1 MGFWNSNIRRPRPFS
16 HQYIYSDPRKER
28 LQKMEEEA
36 KRSLERLDSE
46 QNEEKSFEHLR
57 GKFVKSSSHLRS
69 HQKKT
74 TGRIMALVLLV
85 ILLALLCNF
94 LFRG

>member
-36 KRSLERLDSE
+36 KRSLKGLDSK
-46 QNEEKSFEHLR
+46 QNENKSFEHLR
-57 GKFVKSSSHLRS
+57 GEFAKSSSHLRS
-69 HQKKT
+69 NQKKM

-85 ILLALLCNF
+85 ILLVLLYTIF
-94 LFRG
+94 FRG